1 MSKERKSPQR
11 KKELQ
16 YTRDHFT
23 AGFNSSAHG
32 FSKGWR
38 RKKAQVNREYRRK
51 SGELLALVKPGLEVQ
66 DVHMIADE
74 LTTAHLQKSVTRK
87 RLHKVGTISM
97 GERVKKRLQ
106 RRAEAV
112 GRKVEQHQRFDDAA
126 AKAVRTLNGLG
137 GKELVCVIN
146 RAELLRKR
154 NADELKRV
162 RESKNPVDQALNFL
176 YAVSMGS
183 GRELDA
189 LGRNPKLNRDLA
201 IWIRKANRLMTKEQ
215 RAQERKLKEKET
227 ARQRLRLVRKAS
239 AGI

>member
-1 MSKERKSPQR
+1 MSKERKSPQQ

-23 AGFNSSAHG
+23 GGFNSSAHG

-66 DVHMIADE
+66 DVHLIADE

-97 GERVKKRLQ
+97 GERVKTRLQ
-106 RRAEAV
+106 KRAEAIE
-112 GRKVEQHQRFDDAA
+112 RKVQQQHFDDAA

-137 GKELVCVIN
+137 GKELVGVIN
-146 RAELLRKR
+146 RAEL
-154 NADELKRV
+154 
-162 RESKNPVDQALNFL
+162 
-176 YAVSMGS
+176 
-183 GRELDA
+183 
-189 LGRNPKLNRDLA
+189 
-201 IWIRKANRLMTKEQ
+201 
-215 RAQERKLKEKET
+215 
-227 ARQRLRLVRKAS
+227 
-239 AGI
+239 